1 MQFIRY
7 PGSVV
12 VLRDFFSDAKTNN
25 FFSVCDEVIKKSKLI
40 SANHGRVLNMLFDQA
55 PSLREKFLDPKL
67 VEQLSKIAQC
77 DSSELRITRHS
88 DYHINTIGN
97 WHTDLDMG
105 YCTRDEAQEAGI
117 FKFGIFMANE
127 AHLDKIGTQ
136 FRNRSGRFRP
146 KLQKNDILIFP
157 VGIEHRGYCG
167 KFVTRLVKLLLK
179 PLKLRSQNI
188 NKYLYSFLGE
198 PDRKAIFFTFG
209 RDSVALT
216 KFESNNLA
224 RAKIQNNT

>member
-1 MQFIRY
+1 MQVIEY
-7 PGSVV
+7 PGNVV
-12 VLRDFFSDAKTNN
+12 VLRKFFSDTKTDNL
-25 FFSVCDEVIKKSKLI
+25 FRLCDEVIKKTKSI
-40 SANHGRVLNMLFDQA
+40 SANHGQVLNMLFDQA
-55 PSLREKFLDPKL
+55 PSLKGNFLDPKL
-67 VEQLSKIAQC
+67 VEQLSKISQC

-105 YCTRDEAQEAGI
+105 YCSSYEAEEAGI
-117 FKFGIFMANE
+117 FKFGIFMADE
-127 AHLDKIGTQ
+127 AHLHKIGTQ
-136 FRNRSGRFRP
+136 FRNRSGKFRP

-157 VGIEHRGYCG
+157 VGLEHRGYCG
-167 KFVTRLVKLLLK
+167 KFVTRLVKFLLK
-179 PLKLRSQNI
+179 PFRLRSQNI
-188 NKYLYSFLGE
+188 NKYLYPFLGE

-224 RAKIQNNT
+224 RAEMQNNI